1 MKGRELQMKIS
12 FIFAMDEARG
22 IGKDNKMPWYLPADF
37 AYFKRMTLEHTIL
50 MGRKTFDSIGRKP
63 LPKRHN
69 VIMTRDENF
78 SAEGC
83 DIVHSVEEALERF
96 GSGGSWEGKELFV
109 IGGVEVFRMFMPY
122 VDRMYI
128 TEIAHKFEVD
138 IYFPLILDL
147 EWQEVAREAGVKD
160 EKNVYDHD
168 YVVYERVPLVEH
180 A

>member
-1 MKGRELQMKIS
+1 
-12 FIFAMDEARG
+12 
-22 IGKDNKMPWYLPADF
+22 
-37 AYFKRMTLEHTIL
+37 
-50 MGRKTFDSIGRKP
+50 
-63 LPKRHN
+63 
-69 VIMTRDENF
+69 
-78 SAEGC
+78 
-83 DIVHSVEEALERF
+83 VEEALERF